1 MNSILIKICSIPRL
15 LIISGLLFSF
25 QVYANEKTSDDI
37 KLDKP
42 HKNTM
47 STAELFNTYWKLT
60 EIDGEP
66 VVTMPGQREMKLTLH
81 VEENK
86 VNGFGGCNSFFGTFT
101 HDVGTIKFGPL
112 AATRKFCAE
121 SMDQESQFFK
131 LLSEVANYTITGQV
145 LLFNDDDGKPVL
157 KLEAVYLK

>member
-1 MNSILIKICSIPRL
+1 MNNILIKICCVPRL

-25 QVYANEKTSDDI
+25 QVYANEKITDDI
-37 KLDKP
+37 KHDKP
-42 HKNTM
+42 HSNTI

-60 EIDGEP
+60 ELDGEP

-86 VNGFGGCNSFFGTFT
+86 VNGFGGCNSFFGTYT
-101 HDVGTIKFGPL
+101 EDVGTIKFGPL

-131 LLSEVANYTITGQV
+131 LLSEVTDYAITGQV
-145 LLFNDDDGKPVL
+145 LLLNDDEGKSVL

>member
-1 MNSILIKICSIPRL
+1 MNSILIKICSISHL

-37 KLDKP
+37 KFDK
-42 HKNTM
+42 HHNNTM

-66 VVTMPGQREMKLTLH
+66 VVTAPGQREMKLTLH
-81 VEENK
+81 IEENK
-86 VNGFGGCNSFFGTFT
+86 VNGFGGCNSFFGTYT
-101 HDVGTIKFGPL
+101 HDVGSIKFGPL
-112 AATRKFCAE
+112 AATRMFCPD
-121 SMDQESQFFK
+121 SIDLESQFFK
-131 LLSEVANYTITGQV
+131 LLSGVTSYTITGQV
-145 LLFNDDDGKPVL
+145 LFFKDDDGKPVL

>member
-1 MNSILIKICSIPRL
+1 MKNILIKICCISHL
-15 LIISGLLFSF
+15 LIISSLLFSF
-25 QVYANEKTSDDI
+25 QVYANDKNSDDNE
-37 KLDKP
+37 LDKP

-66 VVTMPGQREMKLTLH
+66 VVTLPGQREMKLTLK

-86 VNGFGGCNSFFGTFT
+86 VIGFGGCNSFFGRYT

-112 AATRKFCAE
+112 AATRKFCAD
-121 SMDQESQFFK
+121 SMDQESLFFK
-131 LLSEVANYTITGQV
+131 LLSEVASYTITGQV
-145 LLFNDDDGKPVL
+145 LHFKDDEGRPVIM
-157 KLEAVYLK
+157 LEAVYFK